1 MRRKRIYTDYLWDI
15 AHYAARAEEFV
26 AGLDYEQFAADEEK
40 GLAVLHALQIIGEAA
55 GHLPAS
61 IKQRYPAVPWA
72 DIVGMRNLI
81 VHGYYVM
88 DLEIVWK
95 TVHQDLP
102 PLRQAIDEIWQHLG
116 QGDTD
121 L

>member
-1 MRRKRIYTDYLWDI
+1 MRRKRVYTDHLRDI
-15 AHYAARAEEFV
+15 AHYAAKAEEFV
-26 AGLDYEQFAADEEK
+26 AGLEFEQFASDEEK
-40 GLAVLHALQIIGEAA
+40 SLAVLHALQIIGEAA
-55 GHLPAS
+55 SRLPDS
-61 IKQRYPAVPWA
+61 LKQRYPDVPWA

-88 DLEIVWK
+88 DVEIVWK

-102 PLRQAIDEIWQHLG
+102 PLRRTVAVIQQHLD
-116 QGDTD
+116 QEHSD

>member
-1 MRRKRIYTDYLWDI
+1 MRRKRVYSDYLQDI
-15 AHYAARAEEFV
+15 VHYAAKAEQFV
-26 AGLDYEQFAADEEK
+26 AGLEFEQFAADEEK

-55 GHLPAS
+55 SHLPDS
-61 IKQRYPAVPWA
+61 VKQRYPQVPWA
-72 DIVGMRNLI
+72 DVVGMRNLI

-102 PLRQAIDEIWQHLG
+102 PLRRAIAEIQQDLG
-116 QGDTD
+116 QEHTD

>member
-1 MRRKRIYTDYLWDI
+1 MSSKRVYTDHLSDI
-15 AHYAARAEEFV
+15 AHYAAKAEEFV
-26 AGLDYEQFAADEEK
+26 AGLEFEQFAADEEK
-40 GLAVLHALQIIGEAA
+40 SLAVLHALQIIGEAA
-55 GHLPAS
+55 GHLPSS
-61 IKQRYPAVPWA
+61 IKQRYPEVPWA

-81 VHGYYVM
+81 VHGYFIM

-102 PLRQAIDEIWQHLG
+102 RLRQTIAVIQEHLD
-116 QGDTD
+116 QEHTD

>member
-1 MRRKRIYTDYLWDI
+1 MRRKRVYTDYLRDI
-15 AHYAARAEEFV
+15 AHYAAKVEQFV
-26 AGLDYEQFAADEEK
+26 AGFDFEQFAADEEK

-55 GHLPAS
+55 AHLPGS
-61 IKQRYPAVPWA
+61 MKQRYPDVPWA

-102 PLRQAIDEIWQHLG
+102 PLRRAIDEIQGHLG
-116 QGDTD
+116 QENTDT
-121 L
+121 